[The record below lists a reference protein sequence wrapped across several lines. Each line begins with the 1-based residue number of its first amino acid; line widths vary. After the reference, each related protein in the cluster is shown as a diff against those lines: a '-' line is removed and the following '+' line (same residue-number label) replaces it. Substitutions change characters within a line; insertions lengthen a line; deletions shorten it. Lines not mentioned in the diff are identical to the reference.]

1 VTDAPGEDPVRA
13 HFRRDAE
20 YWRSIYEDDADR
32 AGAVYHERLERVLA
46 GVDALGLTPPVHA
59 IDVGAGAGLASV
71 ALAERGYDVLA
82 VDSTRRMLELTEA
95 RAAAAGLVVHVV
107 EADASNLPRD
117 NASVDL
123 VVAVGLIPWLVDPRP
138 VLDEF
143 RRVLR
148 PRGGLVITADNR
160 WRLTELADPS
170 LSPLLAPVRR
180 YVVHPLKRR
189 RGWSAAPFEPRRHSR
204 AALEQL
210 LTDAGFTVLESSTV
224 GYGPVSIMRRP
235 LPAALAGAV
244 ERRASRHA
252 AMPVLR
258 SIGVHV
264 VATAT
269 RGEQSK
275 LQDTRGIEPV
285 DPQHRAG
292 SRRRRTGGHQPDEL

>member
-1 VTDAPGEDPVRA
+1 
-13 HFRRDAE
+13 
-20 YWRSIYEDDADR
+20 
-32 AGAVYHERLERVLA
+32 VLA
-46 GVDALGLTPPVHA
+46 GVDALGVTPPLHA

-95 RAAAAGLVVHVV
+95 RAAAAGVVVRV
-107 EADASNLPRD
+107 AESDASSLPVD
-117 NASVDL
+117 DASIDL
-123 VVAVGLIPWLVDPRP
+123 VVAVGLIPWLVNPAP
-138 VLDEF
+138 VLGEF

-148 PRGGLVITADNR
+148 PRGGLVITADNH

-180 YVVHPLKRR
+180 WVVRPLKRR

-204 AALEQL
+204 AGLEQL
-210 LTDAGFTVLESSTV
+210 LAQAGFIVLESSTV

-235 LPAALAGAV
+235 LPGALAGAL

-252 AMPVLR
+252 AAPVIR

-269 RGEQSK
+269 LAEQSK
-275 LQDTRGIEPV
+275 LQDT
-285 DPQHRAG
+285 
-292 SRRRRTGGHQPDEL
+292 

>member
-32 AGAVYHERLERVLA
+32 AGAVYRERLERVLA

-59 IDVGAGAGLASV
+59 VDVGAGAGLASV

-95 RAAAAGLVVHVV
+95 RAAVAGLVVRLA
-107 EADASNLPRD
+107 EADASSLPLD

-123 VVAVGLIPWLVDPRP
+123 VVAVGLLPWLVDPRP

-204 AALEQL
+204 AALDRL

-244 ERRASRHA
+244 ERRAARHA
-252 AMPVLR
+252 AVPVLR

-269 RGEQSK
+269 RGE
-275 LQDTRGIEPV
+275 
-285 DPQHRAG
+285 
-292 SRRRRTGGHQPDEL
+292 

>member
-32 AGAVYHERLERVLA
+32 AGAAYHERLERVLA

-59 IDVGAGAGLASV
+59 VDVGAGAGLASV

-95 RAAAAGLVVHVV
+95 RAAAAGLVVHLA
-107 EADASNLPRD
+107 EADASSLPRD

-204 AALEQL
+204 MALEQL

-275 LQDTRGIEPV
+275 LQDT
-285 DPQHRAG
+285 
-292 SRRRRTGGHQPDEL
+292 